1 MAYDAIMDDTRKR
14 MPAAGNA
21 AQASAN
27 VPNVPSLPLR
37 SPDITN
43 RTERLGAMHGTRLS
57 FVRSLV
63 RRMARDN
70 WRIRVTRM
78 DLDDHGY
85 GVCIYTIE
93 AYGERYSQVIFSQ
106 HLDDAER
113 TDRVIAQKWDITS
126 ALISGVP
133 GAADIEYLRGNV
145 PLQEAGRLRANDL
158 VLCRANKSVRNFGYV
173 ADCLAAGKQ
182 PDPAVF
188 ERVGY
193 LIRTTAV
200 YGNGKFGIA
209 DYPRLVDSQ
218 TFNRSFSAQMC
229 AVFVLRDFSTRL
241 VEHVAARRNPRNAV
255 KLAQSFRRYLGV
267 GNATG
272 LGMAPFLVRHPV
284 QVDQWIRARETALAR
299 VLAVESI
306 ERSAFARCMELIA
319 RAARHVDQV
328 HTDHPPEATRNA
340 SILAELPQLQRELQ
354 TLYERSGAF
363 RWSELLAW
371 AGEQLSCATQE
382 ILVTVLLELYPDLVD
397 SIECAAP
404 VDDALTLDPDM
415 SVGELLRLI
424 ECDYRWVLDQPA
436 GQRDDE
442 HFFWYRSAE
451 KEEPRLGVRAEEAG
465 AERESPLDISRQ
477 VVRLHT
483 KLTAQRDG
491 SRNVAE
497 FIVESPEYR
506 AIVRRVQTLASH
518 AYGEIR
524 HNLLAR
530 DMLPIDLMRAK
541 LSMFGASKF
550 DPKSNLWVRVTLYQG
565 APTLDDL
572 SPEMIDDWAFP
583 CLPGGSERGSASA

>member
-1 MAYDAIMDDTRKR
+1 MMTNDAIMDEKQGRVRGMGERT
-14 MPAAGNA
+14 P
-21 AQASAN
+21 SA
-27 VPNVPSLPLR
+27 PLR

-63 RRMARDN
+63 RRMAYDN
-70 WRIRVTRM
+70 WRVRVTRM
-78 DLDDHGY
+78 DLNDDGF

-106 HLDDAER
+106 YLDDSER

-126 ALISGVP
+126 ALICGVP
-133 GAADIEYLRGNV
+133 SAADIEYLGGNV

-173 ADCLAAGKQ
+173 VDCLAAGKQ
-182 PDPAVF
+182 PDPAAF

-209 DYPRLVDSQ
+209 DYPRLVDSRA
-218 TFNRSFSAQMC
+218 FDRGFAAQMC
-229 AVFVLRDFSTRL
+229 AVFVLRDFSVRL
-241 VEHVAARRNPRNAV
+241 VEHVAARRNPRAAV
-255 KLAQSFRRYLGV
+255 KLAHSFRRYLGV

-299 VLAVESI
+299 VLAVESVDRGAV
-306 ERSAFARCMELIA
+306 ERAMGLIA
-319 RAARHVDQV
+319 RAGRHVAQV
-328 HTDHPPEATRNA
+328 HTDHPPEAARNA
-340 SILAELPQLQRELQ
+340 LILDELPRLARELQ
-354 TLYERSGAF
+354 ITCEQKGAF
-363 RWSELLAW
+363 RWSKLLSW
-371 AGEQLSCATQE
+371 ATAQLSCATQE
-382 ILVTVLLELYPDLVD
+382 ILVTVLIELYPELVD
-397 SIECAAP
+397 SIECATP

-415 SVGELLRLI
+415 SVGELLALVER
-424 ECDYRWVLDQPA
+424 DYGWVMEQPA
-436 GQRDDE
+436 AQRDDD

-451 KEEPRLGVRAEEAG
+451 KEEPRLGVRAQEAG
-465 AERESPLDISRQ
+465 AELEQPLDISRQ
-477 VVRLHT
+477 VLRLHT
-483 KLTAQRDG
+483 KLKTQENDART
-491 SRNVAE
+491 VAE
-497 FIVESPEYR
+497 FVADCIEYR
-506 AIVRRVQTLASH
+506 AIVRRIQTLASH

-572 SPEMIDDWAFP
+572 SPDMVDDWAFP
-583 CLPGGSERGSASA
+583 CVPGGHERGDA

>member
-1 MAYDAIMDDTRKR
+1 MMAHDAIMEEKR
-14 MPAAGNA
+14 ERLAGLGEPARTTVLP
-21 AQASAN
+21 SA
-27 VPNVPSLPLR
+27 PLR

-70 WRIRVTRM
+70 WRVRITHM
-78 DLDDHGY
+78 DLDDNGY

-113 TDRVIAQKWDITS
+113 TDRVIAQKWDVTS

-133 GAADIEYLRGNV
+133 SAADIEYLRGNV

-173 ADCLAAGKQ
+173 VECLAAGRQ
-182 PDPAVF
+182 PDPTVF

-218 TFNRSFSAQMC
+218 TFNRGFSAQMC
-229 AVFVLRDFSTRL
+229 AVFLLRDFSVQL
-241 VEHVAARRNPRNAV
+241 VEHVAT
-255 KLAQSFRRYLGV
+255 RRYLGV

-306 ERSAFARCMELIA
+306 DRDAFARCMGLLA
-319 RAARHVDQV
+319 RAARHVAQV
-328 HTDHPPEATRNA
+328 HTDHPAEAARNA
-340 SILAELPQLQRELQ
+340 LILTELPRLEHELQ
-354 TLYERSGAF
+354 IGYERKGAF
-363 RWSELLAW
+363 RWSELFAW
-371 AGEQLSCATQE
+371 AAQQLSCATQE

-404 VDDALTLDPDM
+404 VADALILNPDM
-415 SVGELLRLI
+415 CVGELLQII
-424 ECDYRWVLDQPA
+424 ERDYRWALTQPA
-436 GQRDDE
+436 AQRDDD

-465 AERESPLDISRQ
+465 AERELPLDIARQ
-477 VVRLHT
+477 VLRLH
-483 KLTAQRDG
+483 AQLKAGTDAT
-491 SRNVAE
+491 RNVAE
-497 FIVESPEYR
+497 FVGEFADYR
-506 AIVRRVQTLASH
+506 AIVRRIQTLASH

-530 DMLPIDLMRAK
+530 DTLPIDLMRAK

-550 DPKSNLWVRVTLYQG
+550 DPKSNLWVRVTLFQG

-572 SPEMIDDWAFP
+572 APDMVDDWAFP
-583 CLPGGSERGSASA
+583 CVPGGSEKRSA

>member
-1 MAYDAIMDDTRKR
+1 MMAHDAIMEEKR
-14 MPAAGNA
+14 ERLAGLGEPARTTVLP
-21 AQASAN
+21 SA
-27 VPNVPSLPLR
+27 PLR

-70 WRIRVTRM
+70 WRVRITHM
-78 DLDDHGY
+78 DLDDNGY

-113 TDRVIAQKWDITS
+113 TDRVIAQKWDVTS

-133 GAADIEYLRGNV
+133 SAADIEYLRGNV

-173 ADCLAAGKQ
+173 VECLAAGRQ
-182 PDPAVF
+182 PDPTVF

-218 TFNRSFSAQMC
+218 AFNRGFSAQMC
-229 AVFVLRDFSTRL
+229 AVFLLRDFSVQL
-241 VEHVAARRNPRNAV
+241 VEHVAARRNPRAAV
-255 KLAQSFRRYLGV
+255 RLAHSFRRYLGV

-299 VLAVESI
+299 VLAVESVD
-306 ERSAFARCMELIA
+306 RDAFARCMGLLA
-319 RAARHVDQV
+319 RAARHVAQV
-328 HTDHPPEATRNA
+328 HTDHPAEAARNA
-340 SILAELPQLQRELQ
+340 LILTELPRLEHELQ
-354 TLYERSGAF
+354 IGYERKGAF
-363 RWSELLAW
+363 RWSELFAW
-371 AGEQLSCATQE
+371 AAQQLSCATQE

-404 VDDALTLDPDM
+404 VADALILNPDM
-415 SVGELLRLI
+415 CVGELLQII
-424 ECDYRWVLDQPA
+424 ERDYRWALTQPA
-436 GQRDDE
+436 AQRDDD

-465 AERESPLDISRQ
+465 AERELPLDIARQ
-477 VVRLHT
+477 VLRLH
-483 KLTAQRDG
+483 AQLKAGTDAT
-491 SRNVAE
+491 RNVAE
-497 FIVESPEYR
+497 FVGEFADYR
-506 AIVRRVQTLASH
+506 AIVRRIQTLASH

-530 DMLPIDLMRAK
+530 DTLPIDLMRAK

-550 DPKSNLWVRVTLYQG
+550 DPKSNLWVRVTLFQG

-572 SPEMIDDWAFP
+572 ARDMVDDWAFP
-583 CLPGGSERGSASA
+583 CVPGGSEKRSA

>member
-1 MAYDAIMDDTRKR
+1 MMAHDAIMEEQREHLAGLGE
-14 MPAAGNA
+14 PADSA
-21 AQASAN
+21 AYPSA
-27 VPNVPSLPLR
+27 PLR

-63 RRMARDN
+63 RRMAHDN
-70 WRIRVTRM
+70 WRVRVTHM
-78 DLDDHGY
+78 DLDDNGY

-113 TDRVIAQKWDITS
+113 TDRVIAQKWDVTS
-126 ALISGVP
+126 ALICGVP
-133 GAADIEYLRGNV
+133 GAADIKYLRGNV

-158 VLCRANKSVRNFGYV
+158 VLCRANKSVRNFSYV
-173 ADCLAAGKQ
+173 AECLAAGRQ
-182 PDPAVF
+182 PDPAMF

-218 TFNRSFSAQMC
+218 AFNRGFSAQMC
-229 AVFVLRDFSTRL
+229 AVFVLRDFSVRL
-241 VEHVAARRNPRNAV
+241 VEHVAVRRNPRAAV
-255 KLAQSFRRYLGV
+255 KLAHSFRRYLGV

-272 LGMAPFLVRHPV
+272 LGMAPFLVRHPI

-299 VLAVESI
+299 VLGVESV
-306 ERSAFARCMELIA
+306 ESAAFGRCMGLIA
-319 RAARHVDQV
+319 RAARHVSQV
-328 HTDHPPEATRNA
+328 HTDHPQEAARNA
-340 SILAELPQLQRELQ
+340 LILAELPRLERELQ
-354 TLYERSGAF
+354 IRYERKDTF
-363 RWSELLAW
+363 RWSEVFAW
-371 AGEQLSCATQE
+371 TAQALSCATQE
-382 ILVTVLLELYPDLVD
+382 VFVTVLLELYPALVD

-404 VDDALTLDPDM
+404 VDDAQTLDPDM
-415 SVGELLRLI
+415 SVGELLKI
-424 ECDYRWVLDQPA
+424 VEQDYRWVFEQPEA
-436 GQRDDE
+436 QRDDD

-451 KEEPRLGVRAEEAG
+451 KEEPRLGVRVEERG
-465 AERESPLDISRQ
+465 AEREVPLDIARQ
-477 VVRLHT
+477 VLRLHT
-483 KLTAQRDG
+483 KLKAEADG
-491 SRNVAE
+491 LRTVAE
-497 FIVESPEYR
+497 LVGEAPEHR
-506 AIVRRVQTLASH
+506 AIVRRIQALTSY

-550 DPKSNLWVRVTLYQG
+550 DPKSNLWVRVTLFQG

-572 SPEMIDDWAFP
+572 SPEMVDDWAFP
-583 CLPGGSERGSASA
+583 CVPGGNEVGGL

>member
-1 MAYDAIMDDTRKR
+1 MMTNDAIMDEKQGRVRGMGERT
-14 MPAAGNA
+14 P
-21 AQASAN
+21 SA
-27 VPNVPSLPLR
+27 PLR

-63 RRMARDN
+63 RRMAYDN
-70 WRIRVTRM
+70 WRVRVTRM
-78 DLDDHGY
+78 DLNNDGF

-106 HLDDAER
+106 YLDDSER

-126 ALISGVP
+126 ALICGVP
-133 GAADIEYLRGNV
+133 SAADIEYLRGNV

-173 ADCLAAGKQ
+173 VDCLAAGKQ
-182 PDPAVF
+182 PDPAAF

-209 DYPRLVDSQ
+209 DYPRLVDSRA
-218 TFNRSFSAQMC
+218 FDRGFAAQMC
-229 AVFVLRDFSTRL
+229 AVFVLRDFSVRL
-241 VEHVAARRNPRNAV
+241 VEHVAARRNPRAAV
-255 KLAQSFRRYLGV
+255 KLAHSFRRYLGV

-299 VLAVESI
+299 VLAVESVDRGAV
-306 ERSAFARCMELIA
+306 ERAMGLIA
-319 RAARHVDQV
+319 RAGRHVAQV
-328 HTDHPPEATRNA
+328 HTDHPPEAARNA
-340 SILAELPQLQRELQ
+340 LILDELPRLARELQ
-354 TLYERSGAF
+354 ITCEQKGAF
-363 RWSELLAW
+363 RWSKLLSW
-371 AGEQLSCATQE
+371 ATAQLSCATQE
-382 ILVTVLLELYPDLVD
+382 ILVTVLIELYPELVD
-397 SIECAAP
+397 SIECATP

-415 SVGELLRLI
+415 SVGELLALVER
-424 ECDYRWVLDQPA
+424 DYGWVMEQPA
-436 GQRDDE
+436 AQRDDD

-451 KEEPRLGVRAEEAG
+451 KEEPRLGVRAQEAG
-465 AERESPLDISRQ
+465 AELEQPLDISRQ
-477 VVRLHT
+477 VLRLHT
-483 KLTAQRDG
+483 KLKTQENDART
-491 SRNVAE
+491 VAE
-497 FIVESPEYR
+497 FVADCIEYR
-506 AIVRRVQTLASH
+506 AIVRRIQTLASH

-572 SPEMIDDWAFP
+572 SPEMVDDWAFP
-583 CLPGGSERGSASA
+583 CVPGGHERGDA

>member
-1 MAYDAIMDDTRKR
+1 MTNDAIMDEKQGRVRGMGERT
-14 MPAAGNA
+14 P
-21 AQASAN
+21 SA
-27 VPNVPSLPLR
+27 PLR

-63 RRMARDN
+63 RRMAYDN
-70 WRIRVTRM
+70 WRVRVTRM
-78 DLDDHGY
+78 DLNDDGF

-106 HLDDAER
+106 YLDDSER

-126 ALISGVP
+126 ALICGVP
-133 GAADIEYLRGNV
+133 SAADIEYLGGNV

-173 ADCLAAGKQ
+173 VDCLAAGKQ
-182 PDPAVF
+182 PDPAAF

-209 DYPRLVDSQ
+209 DYPRLVDSRA
-218 TFNRSFSAQMC
+218 FDRGFAAQMC
-229 AVFVLRDFSTRL
+229 AVFVLRDFSVRL
-241 VEHVAARRNPRNAV
+241 VEHVAARRNPRAAV
-255 KLAQSFRRYLGV
+255 KLAHSFRRYLGV

-299 VLAVESI
+299 VLAVESVDRGAV
-306 ERSAFARCMELIA
+306 ERAMGLIA
-319 RAARHVDQV
+319 RAGRHVAQV
-328 HTDHPPEATRNA
+328 HTDHPPEAARNA
-340 SILAELPQLQRELQ
+340 LILDELPRLARELQ
-354 TLYERSGAF
+354 ITCEQKGAF
-363 RWSELLAW
+363 RWSKLLSW
-371 AGEQLSCATQE
+371 ATAQLSCATQE
-382 ILVTVLLELYPDLVD
+382 ILVTVLIELYPELVD
-397 SIECAAP
+397 SIECATP

-415 SVGELLRLI
+415 SVGELLALVER
-424 ECDYRWVLDQPA
+424 DYGWVMEQPA
-436 GQRDDE
+436 AQRDDD

-451 KEEPRLGVRAEEAG
+451 KEEPRLGVRAQEAG
-465 AERESPLDISRQ
+465 AELEQPLDISRQ
-477 VVRLHT
+477 VLRLHT
-483 KLTAQRDG
+483 KLKTQENDART
-491 SRNVAE
+491 VAE
-497 FIVESPEYR
+497 FVAECIEYR
-506 AIVRRVQTLASH
+506 ALVRRIQTLASH

-572 SPEMIDDWAFP
+572 SPEMVDDWAFP
-583 CLPGGSERGSASA
+583 CVPGGHERGDA

>member
-1 MAYDAIMDDTRKR
+1 MMTNDAIMDEKQGRVRGMGERT
-14 MPAAGNA
+14 P
-21 AQASAN
+21 SA
-27 VPNVPSLPLR
+27 PLR

-63 RRMARDN
+63 RRMAYDN
-70 WRIRVTRM
+70 WRVRVTRM
-78 DLDDHGY
+78 DLNDDGF

-106 HLDDAER
+106 YLDDSER

-126 ALISGVP
+126 ALICGVP
-133 GAADIEYLRGNV
+133 SAADIEYLRGNV

-173 ADCLAAGKQ
+173 VDCLAAGKQ
-182 PDPAVF
+182 PDPAAF

-209 DYPRLVDSQ
+209 DYPRLVDSRA
-218 TFNRSFSAQMC
+218 FDRGFAAQMC
-229 AVFVLRDFSTRL
+229 AVFVLRDFSVRL
-241 VEHVAARRNPRNAV
+241 VEHVAARRNPRAAV
-255 KLAQSFRRYLGV
+255 KLAHSFRRYLGV

-299 VLAVESI
+299 VLAVESVDRGAV
-306 ERSAFARCMELIA
+306 ERAMGLIA
-319 RAARHVDQV
+319 RAGRHVAQV
-328 HTDHPPEATRNA
+328 HTDHPPEAARNA
-340 SILAELPQLQRELQ
+340 LILDELPRLARELQ
-354 TLYERSGAF
+354 ITCEQNGAF
-363 RWSELLAW
+363 RWSKLLSW
-371 AGEQLSCATQE
+371 ATAQLSCATQE
-382 ILVTVLLELYPDLVD
+382 ILVTVLIELYPELVD
-397 SIECAAP
+397 SIECATP

-415 SVGELLRLI
+415 SVGELLALVER
-424 ECDYRWVLDQPA
+424 DYGWVMEQPA
-436 GQRDDE
+436 AQRDDD

-451 KEEPRLGVRAEEAG
+451 KEEPRLGVRAQEAG
-465 AERESPLDISRQ
+465 AELEQPLDISRQ
-477 VVRLHT
+477 VLRLHT
-483 KLTAQRDG
+483 KLKTQENDART
-491 SRNVAE
+491 VAE
-497 FIVESPEYR
+497 FVAECIEYR
-506 AIVRRVQTLASH
+506 ALVRRIQTLASH

-572 SPEMIDDWAFP
+572 SPEMVDDWAFP
-583 CLPGGSERGSASA
+583 CVPGGHERGDA

>member
-1 MAYDAIMDDTRKR
+1 MMTRDAIMDEERERVPEIGELART
-14 MPAAGNA
+14 AAL
-21 AQASAN
+21 
-27 VPNVPSLPLR
+27 PSVPLR

-70 WRIRVTRM
+70 WRVRVTRM
-78 DLDDHGY
+78 DLDDNGY

-113 TDRVIAQKWDITS
+113 TDRVIAQKWDVTS
-126 ALISGVP
+126 ALICGVP
-133 GAADIEYLRGNV
+133 SAADIEYLRGNV

-173 ADCLAAGKQ
+173 AECLAAGRQ
-182 PDPAVF
+182 PDPAMF

-218 TFNRSFSAQMC
+218 AFNRGFAAQMC
-229 AVFVLRDFSTRL
+229 AVFVLRDFSVRL
-241 VEHVAARRNPRNAV
+241 VEHVAARRNPRAAV
-255 KLAQSFRRYLGV
+255 KLAHSFRRYLGV

-272 LGMAPFLVRHPV
+272 LGMAPFLVRHPL

-299 VLAVESI
+299 VLAVESVD
-306 ERSAFARCMELIA
+306 RDAFTRCMELIA
-319 RAARHVDQV
+319 RAARHVVQV
-328 HTDHPPEATRNA
+328 HTEHQPEAARNA
-340 SILAELPQLQRELQ
+340 LILSELPRLAHELQ
-354 TLYERSGAF
+354 ISYERKSMF
-363 RWSELLAW
+363 RWSKLLSW
-371 AGEQLSCATQE
+371 AAEQLSCATQE
-382 ILVTVLLELYPDLVD
+382 VLVTVLIELYPDLVD

-415 SVGELLRLI
+415 SIGELRQLV
-424 ECDYRWVLDQPA
+424 EHDYGWVLQQPA
-436 GQRDDE
+436 AQRDDD

-465 AERESPLDISRQ
+465 AERELPLDIARQ
-477 VVRLHT
+477 VLRLHT
-483 KLTAQRDG
+483 KLTAEGDG
-491 SRNVAE
+491 TRNVAE
-497 FIVESPEYR
+497 FVAESPEYR
-506 AIVRRVQTLASH
+506 AIARRIQTLASH

-524 HNLLAR
+524 HNLLAH

-572 SPEMIDDWAFP
+572 TPDMVDDWAFP
-583 CLPGGSERGSASA
+583 CVPGGNERGRA

>member
-1 MAYDAIMDDTRKR
+1 MASDAIMDEKQESVPGVGEPAR
-14 MPAAGNA
+14 MVAFPCE
-21 AQASAN
+21 
-27 VPNVPSLPLR
+27 PLR
-37 SPDITN
+37 SPNITN

-63 RRMARDN
+63 RRMAHDN
-70 WRIRVTRM
+70 WRVRVTSM
-78 DLDDHGY
+78 DLDDNGF
-85 GVCIYTIE
+85 GVCVYTIE

-106 HLDDAER
+106 YLDDSER

-126 ALISGVP
+126 ALICGVP
-133 GAADIEYLRGNV
+133 NAADIDYLRGNV

-173 ADCLAAGKQ
+173 ADCLAAGRQ
-182 PDPAVF
+182 PDPAAF

-209 DYPRLVDSQ
+209 DYPRLVDSHA
-218 TFNRSFSAQMC
+218 FNRGFSAQMC
-229 AVFVLRDFSTRL
+229 AVFVLRDFSMRL
-241 VEHVAARRNPRNAV
+241 VEHVAARRNPRAAV
-255 KLAQSFRRYLGV
+255 KLAHSFRRYLGV

-299 VLAVESI
+299 VLAVELVDRDAF
-306 ERSAFARCMELIA
+306 ERAMALIA
-319 RAARHVDQV
+319 RAGRHVAQV
-328 HTDHPPEATRNA
+328 YTDHPPEAARNA
-340 SILAELPQLQRELQ
+340 LILDELPRLARELQ
-354 TLYERSGAF
+354 ISYEQKGTF
-363 RWSELLAW
+363 RWSKLLPW
-371 AGEQLSCATQE
+371 ADGQLSCATQE
-382 ILVTVLLELYPDLVD
+382 ILVTVLIELYPHLVD
-397 SIECAAP
+397 SIECATP

-415 SVGELLRLI
+415 SVGELLGLVER
-424 ECDYRWVLDQPA
+424 DYGWVMKQPA
-436 GQRDDE
+436 AQRDDD

-465 AERESPLDISRQ
+465 AELEQPLDISRQ
-477 VVRLHT
+477 VLRLHT
-483 KLTAQRDG
+483 KLKAEEDG
-491 SRNVAE
+491 AGTVAE
-497 FIVESPEYR
+497 FVAECPEYR
-506 AIVRRVQTLASH
+506 AIVRRIQTLASR

-524 HNLLAR
+524 HNLLAH

-572 SPEMIDDWAFP
+572 SPDMVDDWAFP
-583 CLPGGSERGSASA
+583 CVPGGNERGGA